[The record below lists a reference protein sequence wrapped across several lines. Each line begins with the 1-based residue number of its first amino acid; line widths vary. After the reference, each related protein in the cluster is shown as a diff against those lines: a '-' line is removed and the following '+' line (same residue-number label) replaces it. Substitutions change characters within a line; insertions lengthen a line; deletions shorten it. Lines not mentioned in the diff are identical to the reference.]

1 MCGRP
6 MIPLPL
12 VIGGL
17 VLSFVTGAG
26 SSYIVISDHYAAAAA
41 KRVGEAAAAYASRT
55 QDLNDKSAELE
66 GIRNG
71 QRTVY
76 KTIEK
81 RVETYIDRPI
91 YIRECIT
98 EPGLRDIN
106 AALAGAADPAEPSS
120 GVPAIDATGGKDRRP
135 RPAETD

>member
-1 MCGRP
+1 

-12 VIGGL
+12 AAGALALAFAV
-17 VLSFVTGAG
+17 GAG
-26 SSYIVISDHYAAAAA
+26 SSYLVITDHYSAAAA
-41 KRVGEAAAAYASRT
+41 KKIGEAAAAYEART

-71 QRTVY
+71 QRIVN
-76 KTIEK
+76 KVIEK

-91 YIRECIT
+91 YIRECLDDS
-98 EPGLRDIN
+98 GVRDFN
-106 AALAGAADPAEPSS
+106 ATIAQSADPGKPGP
-120 GVPAIDATGGKDRRP
+120 GVPAADAAGGKDRRP